1 MRKQVLFFLSVFF
14 ILCNIHL
21 MGQFSGN
28 VFYTYFYDD
37 NPLRSSSGEKEFANI
52 FKSDLSYR
60 FFDREL
66 YLTYTGNYN
75 MFQTS
80 SDRNYQFHS
89 LGLNSGFKAGET
101 EDENIFAG
109 LNYNIKRGVSEYIV
123 YDYNQ
128 ATAFL
133 NGRFPLSETSFI
145 QPSYNLSY
153 KNFSSLNNLTHL
165 ENNLSVLFSTFFDTK
180 TGIFLDASLGNK
192 YYSYDEVITKFVF
205 SGTGHGRFPNEKPTA
220 VTTKSQRAFNVIQ
233 FKTMIKVS
241 QSVFD
246 NTGVNAFYQHRFM
259 LEDGK
264 GIYQSSDY
272 VYSGDDELW
281 DDPYGYSSNELGA
294 GLTQKLP
301 SEITVKLSAQYSNR
315 HYANNI
321 ADTLNI
327 TQRIDKRFELY
338 AGISKTF
345 NEVPV
350 ISSLD
355 LMLEYMFVKNTSNTS
370 EFAYKNNMAML
381 GVQFN
386 F

>member
-1 MRKQVLFFLSVFF
+1 
-14 ILCNIHL
+14 

-37 NPLRSSSGEKEFANI
+37 NPLRSSSGDKEFANI
-52 FKSDLSYR
+52 FKTDLNYR

-89 LGLNSGFKAGET
+89 LGISSGFKIGDT
-101 EDENIFAG
+101 EDENLFTG
-109 LNYNIKRGVSEYIV
+109 LNYNIKRGISDYIS

-128 ATAFL
+128 VTAFL

-145 QPSYNLSY
+145 QPSYNLNY
-153 KNFSSLNNLTHL
+153 KNFSALNDLIHL
-165 ENNLSVLFSTFFDTK
+165 ENYISVQFSTFFDTK
-180 TGIFLDASLGNK
+180 TGIFLDAGLGNK
-192 YYSYDEVITKFVF
+192 YYSYDEETTRYVF
-205 SGTGHGRFPNEKPTA
+205 SGTGHGRLQNNNPT
-220 VTTKSQRAFNVIQ
+220 VITNKSQRAYNVIQ
-233 FKTMIKVS
+233 LKTMLKVS
-241 QSVFD
+241 QSIFD
-246 NTGVNAFYQHRFM
+246 NTGINAFYQHRF
-259 LEDGK
+259 LLADGK

-281 DDPYGYSSNELGA
+281 DDPYGYSSNEYGT
-294 GLTQKLP
+294 GLTQKLF
-301 SEITVKLSAQYSNR
+301 SDITIKIGAQYSNR
-315 HYANNI
+315 HYTNNI
-321 ADTLNI
+321 ADTLNL
-327 TQRIDKRFELY
+327 TQRIDKRFELW

-350 ISSLD
+350 ISSVD
-355 LMLEYMFVKNTSNTS
+355 LMLEYMYVKNTSNTS
-370 EFAYKNNMAML
+370 LFAYKNNMAML
-381 GVQFN
+381 GIQFN